1 MDVLGKLVE
10 LLTEFYGC
18 DPTYYGVDALAIAQ
32 HLTANGVTVQEQ
44 KRPCS
49 LCEYG
54 GKHLDSP
61 PCTKCPAHPKEQ
73 SNANQRN
80 SNALEWISATER
92 LPEKS
97 GLYIT
102 FGCTAVPVM
111 WLHNFDKDIGK
122 FGAWW
127 NYEPNGKEHLRYR
140 FIEAE
145 NITHWMPIPQHPK
158 GE

>member
-1 MDVLGKLVE
+1 MNVREKLVE
-10 LLTEFYGC
+10 LLADAGMGKTERNF
-18 DPTYYGVDALAIAQ
+18 LADQLI
-32 HLTANGVTVQEQ
+32 TNDVTVQ
-44 KRPCS
+44 
-49 LCEYG
+49 G
-54 GKHLDSP
+54 
-61 PCTKCPAHPKEQ
+61 
-73 SNANQRN
+73 
-80 SNALEWISATER
+80 WISVTER

-102 FGCTAVPVM
+102 FGCTAVPVR

-145 NITHWMPIPQHPK
+145 NITHWMPLPKPPK